1 MSQNVIYAAFFYSG
15 REPTYLWVIVGTM
28 GYGRNYGLRSEL
40 WVTIGIMGRGWKVE
54 VPFWPVIGMNG
65 KLG

>member
-1 MSQNVIYAAFFYSG
+1 M
-15 REPTYLWVIVGTM
+15 VGTM
-28 GYGRNYGLRSEL
+28 GYGRNYGLQSEL

-54 VPFWPVIGMNG
+54 VPCWAIIGMNG